1 MMRLNLQQFASAD
14 YWRKREERNLKS
26 NLKQEAEYDKEI
38 ERIYKDMLDSVQ
50 KEIDAF
56 YGKYAKTE
64 GITLAEAKKRVSQL
78 DIEAYERKAKKYVDA
93 ASKGKDDVA
102 FSKQANEEMR
112 IYNLTMKVNR
122 LEMLKAN
129 IGLELIKGHA
139 ELETFMGK
147 ILKGRTEAELKR
159 QAGILGETIIG
170 NAKMADTIVNASF
183 KNAKFSD
190 RIWMYHDQM
199 KADLSKLLQSGMIQG
214 KNSRQLAKDLR
225 KYYYGPEYLKNG
237 KKGAVYNTE
246 RLMRTELARV
256 QTEAQKQMFD
266 KNGFTEYTFLAL
278 ADCCDICAAIN
289 GKHFKVKDLMPGDN
303 APPMHPW
310 CRCSISAYEDS
321 EEYEAWLDFLDKGGT
336 TAEWNKFGK
345 AAWKES
351 GIINPIPNNK
361 SQELTNRRK
370 ERLAAR
376 KSASEVKNKYG
387 QTITFDKSLDGEGW
401 KQSINLIK
409 QLVNEYNTRLLSV
422 KVGAHQ
428 AAGTV
433 NLGGEMRLSSKNA
446 HTAIHEFAHSISIES
461 LTKFGVEQHEEFWKE
476 IKKIRQQYRKDVG
489 DDSTRWISSY
499 EHGNR
504 SADEFLAEAFTHAKL
519 KQLGLEIPSKYGV
532 DFTYSD
538 KVLAVVDKYFK
549 KASGN
554 NLKEIANSGGS
565 SRIKSIDIDD
575 FEVVTYGKN
584 IDEDVKKTIFTIF
597 KQAEKNGEL
606 FISEVVVKDIPSGE
620 SGTPVLQ
627 IEPTA
632 FGTAVLNINA
642 SAIAGKTIQEV
653 NKKFEKS
660 RLSITNTLEEAV
672 KHECGHAKLIKGMSI
687 ESIDELY
694 RELEKVHIDGISSI
708 AYKDG
713 AECIAEVE
721 VLLFRGDEVPE
732 EAMKLYKK
740 YIKE

>member
-26 NLKQEAEYDKEI
+26 NLKKEAEYDKEI
-38 ERIYKDMLDSVQ
+38 ERIYKDMLDATQ

-56 YGKYAKTE
+56 YGKYADAE

-78 DIEAYERKAKKYVDA
+78 EIEAYERKAKKYVEA
-93 ASKGKDDVA
+93 ASQDRANTGKTNKRA
-102 FSKQANEEMR
+102 FYFSKRANEEMR
-112 IYNLTMKVNR
+112 LYNLTMKVNR

-139 ELETFMGK
+139 ELETFMSE
-147 ILKGRTEAELKR
+147 ILQGRTQEELER
-159 QAGILGETIIG
+159 QAGILGKSIKN
-170 NAKMADTIVNASF
+170 NAKTAHTIVNASF
-183 KNAKFSD
+183 KNATFSD
-190 RIWMYHDQM
+190 RLWMYHDQM

-214 KNSRQLAKDLR
+214 KGARQLAKDLR

-237 KKGAVYNTE
+237 KNGAVYNTE

-256 QTEAQKQMFD
+256 QTEAQKQTFE
-266 KNGFTEYTFLAL
+266 KYGFKEYTFLAL
-278 ADCCDICAAIN
+278 GNACDICKAID
-289 GKHFKVKDLMPGDN
+289 GKHFKVKDLMPGEN
-303 APPMHPW
+303 APPIHPH
-310 CRCSISAYEDS
+310 CRCSISAYEDT

-376 KSASEVKNKYG
+376 KSAGEVKNKYG

-476 IKKIRQQYRKDVG
+476 IKKIRRQYRKDVG

-499 EHGNR
+499 EHSNR

-565 SRIKSIDIDD
+565 STIVVHKSLGAAAKRYEVKLAEGNGHTKLAEEQKIEGKAFAGKGTDTEIRDKFRLESDYHIPADEWAKVSGKGYVIKD
-575 FEVVTYGKN
+575 GK
-584 IDEDVKKTIFTIF
+584 
-597 KQAEKNGEL
+597 
-606 FISEVVVKDIPSGE
+606 
-620 SGTPVLQ
+620 PVLA
-627 IEPTA
+627 E
-632 FGTAVLNINA
+632 LHWY
-642 SAIAGKTIQEV
+642 
-653 NKKFEKS
+653 
-660 RLSITNTLEEAV
+660 EADGEIYELKV
-672 KHECGHAKLIKGMSI
+672 KRYLD
-687 ESIDELY
+687 ES
-694 RELEKVHIDGISSI
+694 
-708 AYKDG
+708 
-713 AECIAEVE
+713 
-721 VLLFRGDEVPE
+721 
-732 EAMKLYKK
+732 
-740 YIKE
+740 

>member
-1 MMRLNLQQFASAD
+1 MTGRCSRMRKKKMMRLNLQQFASAD

-64 GITLAEAKKRVSQL
+64 GITLADAKKRVSQL

-183 KNAKFSD
+183 KNATFSD

-199 KADLSKLLQSGMIQG
+199 KSDLSKLLQSGMIQG
-214 KNSRQLAKDLR
+214 KGARQLAKDLR

-237 KKGAVYNTE
+237 KNGAVYNTE

-256 QTEAQKQMFD
+256 QTEAQKQAYI
-266 KNGFTEYTFLAL
+266 KEGTEEYKFMAL
-278 ADCCDICAAIN
+278 GDACDICMAIN
-289 GKHFKVKDLMPGDN
+289 GKSFKVKDMMPGEN
-303 APPMHPW
+303 APPLHPH
-310 CRCSISAYEDS
+310 CRCTTVSDDS
-321 EEYEAWLDFLDKGGT
+321 KGREELDALLDFVSKGGT
-336 TAEWNKFGK
+336 EADWNKFGK

-376 KSASEVKNKYG
+376 KSAGEVKNKYG

-476 IKKIRQQYRKDVG
+476 IKKIRRQYRKDVG

-499 EHGNR
+499 EHSNR
-504 SADEFLAEAFTHAKL
+504 SADEFLSTPHTQGAF
-519 KQLGLEIPSKYGV
+519 
-532 DFTYSD
+532 
-538 KVLAVVDKYFK
+538 
-549 KASGN
+549 
-554 NLKEIANSGGS
+554 
-565 SRIKSIDIDD
+565 
-575 FEVVTYGKN
+575 
-584 IDEDVKKTIFTIF
+584 
-597 KQAEKNGEL
+597 
-606 FISEVVVKDIPSGE
+606 
-620 SGTPVLQ
+620 
-627 IEPTA
+627 
-632 FGTAVLNINA
+632 
-642 SAIAGKTIQEV
+642 
-653 NKKFEKS
+653 
-660 RLSITNTLEEAV
+660 
-672 KHECGHAKLIKGMSI
+672 
-687 ESIDELY
+687 
-694 RELEKVHIDGISSI
+694 
-708 AYKDG
+708 
-713 AECIAEVE
+713 
-721 VLLFRGDEVPE
+721 
-732 EAMKLYKK
+732 
-740 YIKE
+740 

>member
-1 MMRLNLQQFASAD
+1 MTRLNLQQFASSAD
-14 YWRKREERNLKS
+14 YWRKREEQNLKS

-38 ERIYKDMLDSVQ
+38 ERIYKDMLDAAQ

-56 YGKYAKTE
+56 FGKYADAE

-93 ASKGKDDVA
+93 ASKGKDGVA

-112 IYNLTMKVNR
+112 LYNLTMKVNR

-139 ELETFMGK
+139 ELEAFMSE
-147 ILKGRTEAELKR
+147 ILKGRTQEELER
-159 QAGILGETIIG
+159 QAGILGKSIKN
-170 NAKMADTIVNASF
+170 NAKLADTIVNASF
-183 KNAKFSD
+183 KNATFSD
-190 RIWMYHDQM
+190 RLWMYHDQM

-256 QTEAQKQMFD
+256 QTEAQKQAYI
-266 KNGFTEYTFLAL
+266 KEGTEEYKFMAL
-278 ADCCDICAAIN
+278 GDACDICMAIN
-289 GKHFKVKDLMPGDN
+289 GKSFKVKDMMPGEN
-303 APPMHPW
+303 APPLHPH
-310 CRCSISAYEDS
+310 CRCTTVSDDS
-321 EEYEAWLDFLDKGGT
+321 KGREELDALLDFVSKGGT
-336 TAEWNKFGK
+336 EADWNKFGK
-345 AAWKES
+345 AAWQDS
-351 GIINPIPNNK
+351 
-361 SQELTNRRK
+361 
-370 ERLAAR
+370 
-376 KSASEVKNKYG
+376 
-387 QTITFDKSLDGEGW
+387 IT
-401 KQSINLIK
+401 
-409 QLVNEYNTRLLSV
+409 
-422 KVGAHQ
+422 
-428 AAGTV
+428 
-433 NLGGEMRLSSKNA
+433 
-446 HTAIHEFAHSISIES
+446 
-461 LTKFGVEQHEEFWKE
+461 
-476 IKKIRQQYRKDVG
+476 
-489 DDSTRWISSY
+489 
-499 EHGNR
+499 
-504 SADEFLAEAFTHAKL
+504 AKTL
-519 KQLGLEIPSKYGV
+519 
-532 DFTYSD
+532 
-538 KVLAVVDKYFK
+538 
-549 KASGN
+549 
-554 NLKEIANSGGS
+554 ANSGGS

-660 RLSITNTLEEAV
+660 RLSIVNTLEEAV

-687 ESIDELY
+687 ESIDEFY